1 MRFSGILKAFTS
13 RESGATLIETVVVLA
28 VLGTIAVCFLSGLVT
43 SSKATFTIDEQA
55 TAESLAQSQIE
66 LVKCASYSY
75 NATGYALAPIPSNKD
90 YINYSVNI
98 TAAPLN
104 SPDDGI
110 QKIIVTVTRSGERV
124 ITLESYKV
132 DR

>member
-13 RESGATLIETVVVLA
+13 RESGATLIETVVALA

-75 NATGYALAPIPSNKD
+75 NATGYALAPIPSNRRG
-90 YINYSVNI
+90 SV
-98 TAAPLN
+98 TLRAFSF
-104 SPDDGI
+104 SPW
-110 QKIIVTVTRSGERV
+110 
-124 ITLESYKV
+124 V
-132 DR
+132 DLWLHPHP